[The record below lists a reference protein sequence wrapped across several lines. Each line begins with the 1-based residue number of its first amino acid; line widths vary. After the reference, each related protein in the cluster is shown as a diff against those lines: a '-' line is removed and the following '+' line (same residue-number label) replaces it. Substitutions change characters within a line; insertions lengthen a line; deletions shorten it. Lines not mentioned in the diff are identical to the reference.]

1 MDNRLLLSIIQLTT
15 NKIPILKVGRIFK
28 PEKIMMNKNRLH
40 LTTLSWVL
48 VLEPMMMANLPVT
61 ATQHSLLAKPQVTQA
76 NLVALQRRMRF
87 RVPGVRP
94 SYNLRGG
101 AARGNCSADGTSK
114 VDIVALMPKTE
125 IGLTVAEKPTFFFR
139 ASKTSVQEATFNLLN
154 EKGDAIIYDKVLP
167 LNNTGDVMSFT
178 LPADAPAL
186 EVGKEYQW
194 ELVINCDP
202 EDPNGNPR
210 VATAIKRVQPSPTLM
225 SKLAQA
231 KPSDRPFLYAEEG
244 IWIDALSTLA
254 KLRVANPNDSEL
266 KEEWTTLLTS
276 AGLQNIA
283 TAPLIGSVP

>member
-1 MDNRLLLSIIQLTT
+1 M
-15 NKIPILKVGRIFK
+15 LK
-28 PEKIMMNKNRLH
+28 KNWLQ
-40 LTTLSWVL
+40 LTTLSLAL
-48 VLEPMMMANLPVT
+48 VLEPIMIVNLPAT
-61 ATQHSLLAKPQVTQA
+61 ATQATLLAKPQ
-76 NLVALQRRMRF
+76 LIRGELIALQRRMRF
-87 RVPGVRP
+87 RVPGIRP
-94 SYNLRGG
+94 TYSLRGG

-114 VDIVALMPKTE
+114 VDVVALMPKTD

-139 ASKTSVQEATFNLLN
+139 VSKTSVQEVKFNLLN

-194 ELVINCDP
+194 EVVVNCDP
-202 EDPNGNPR
+202 YDQNGNPR

-225 SKLAQA
+225 SKIAQA
-231 KPSDRPFLYAEEG
+231 KPSDRPFLYAEDG